1 MTQITFNRFLKYFLR
16 GLLFV
21 VPIALTTFIIFETIQ
36 WLDNLI
42 PYKVP
47 GLGLLT
53 ILVVI
58 SLVGYLASTLL
69 AGPIFNMLEDLM
81 IKVPLVNIIYTS
93 LKDLI
98 AAFVGDK
105 KKFDKPVLVAL
116 TSDLTVLK
124 PGFITQEDLSSLGL
138 IDQVAVYLPHSYNF
152 SGNLY
157 IVPAKYVKPMNATGA
172 DVMKFI
178 VSGGVSGL
186 QGMAKVA
193 ASIDKSNINSDK

>member
-1 MTQITFNRFLKYFLR
+1 M
-16 GLLFV
+16 
-21 VPIALTTFIIFETIQ
+21 
-36 WLDNLI
+36 
-42 PYKVP
+42 
-47 GLGLLT
+47 
-53 ILVVI
+53 
-58 SLVGYLASTLL
+58 VGYLASSLL
-69 AGPIFNMLEDLM
+69 AGPLFNMLEDLM
-81 IKVPLVNIIYTS
+81 VKVPLVNIIYTS

-124 PGFITQEDLSSLGL
+124 PGFITQEDLSMLGL
-138 IDQVAVYLPHSYNF
+138 VDQVAVYLPHSYNF
-152 SGNLY
+152 SGNLF

-186 QGMAKVA
+186 QGITKVGG
-193 ASIDKSNINSDK
+193 SIDLSDINKDKKF